1 MALSQGHLR
10 PPEIPVYITV
20 PNSGKITVMKYQ
32 RSSFMVRG
40 HHNVRKCIY
49 QRVTYSIRKVENHC
63 SLEVVCMLIPVN
75 LRINKRPRYRG

>member
-1 MALSQGHLR
+1 
-10 PPEIPVYITV
+10 
-20 PNSGKITVMKYQ
+20 
-32 RSSFMVRG
+32 MVRG